1 VPLVT
6 DPVEVEEIYDRLRER
21 EVCLPAFC
29 TENFQTTEAI
39 IRSMHQLG
47 GEYGVSS
54 PPAIIAFTGSYPYRP
69 QAVNYT
75 LTRNHLLGARAI
87 MQDIKL
93 FMSPDSPYR
102 DLRLMIHIDHGQP
115 DTDGALLED
124 LADIATVMFDCSMH
138 PLEENIRRTAMFVEK
153 NRKTVR
159 VEGAVDEVSVT
170 GTTQLTDLTTVEMA
184 DRFVRETGAYLI
196 VPNLGTEQ
204 QSTENKAVYD
214 APRARA
220 ISRKVGKRIVLHGTS
235 GVREADLK
243 NLPADGVIRT
253 NIWTALEK
261 AGCQAEARYMIG
273 EMGNI
278 LDEAQIRALNEQ
290 GLLGDR
296 FFESEYVQEVCRGRL
311 LPKVDKMIVS
321 TRTVVWT
328 DAVKER
334 IRFYLDNLGYARL
347 GRGT

>member
-1 VPLVT
+1 MPLVT
-6 DPVEVEEIYDRLRER
+6 EPIEVEEIYDRLRER
-21 EVCLPAFC
+21 RVCLPGFC

-47 GEYGVSS
+47 QEYGVPS

-87 MQDIKL
+87 IQDIKL
-93 FMSPDSPYR
+93 FMSDDSPYR

-115 DTDGALLED
+115 DTDGALLEE

-170 GTTQLTDLTTVEMA
+170 GATDLTTLTTVEMA
-184 DRFVRETGAYLI
+184 DRFVKETGAYLI

-204 QSTENKAVYD
+204 QSTENKVVY
-214 APRARA
+214 AAERARE

-235 GVREADLK
+235 GVLEKDLR
-243 NLPADGVIRT
+243 NLPGDGVVRT

-261 AGCQAEARYMIG
+261 AGCQAEAQFMIG

-278 LDEAQIRALNEQ
+278 LDEPQMRVLHEQ
-290 GLLGDR
+290 RLLGGRYFD
-296 FFESEYVQEVCRGRL
+296 SDYVQGVCRGRL
-311 LPKVDKMIVS
+311 LPKVDKMIVT
-321 TRTVVWT
+321 TRTEVWT
-328 DAVKER
+328 EAVKTR

-347 GRGT
+347 AG

>member
-21 EVCLPAFC
+21 QVCLPAFC
-29 TENFQTTEAI
+29 TESFQTTEAI
-39 IRSMHQLG
+39 IRSMYELG
-47 GEYGVSS
+47 REYGVAS

-93 FMSPDSPYR
+93 FMGPDSPYR

-170 GTTQLTDLTTVEMA
+170 GATTLTDLTSVEMA
-184 DRFVRETGAYLI
+184 DRFVRQTGAYLI

-204 QSTENKAVYD
+204 QSTENKSVYD
-214 APRARA
+214 ARRARE
-220 ISRKVGKRIVLHGTS
+220 ISGKVGKRIVLHGTS
-235 GVREADLK
+235 GVREKDLK
-243 NLPADGVIRT
+243 NLPGDGVIRT

-261 AGCQAEARYMIG
+261 AGCQAEARYMIA

-278 LDEAQIRALNEQ
+278 LDETQIRELSGQ
-290 GLLGDR
+290 RLLGDR
-296 FFESEYVQEVCRGRL
+296 YFEDGYLKDVCRGRL
-311 LPKVDKMIVS
+311 LPKVDKMISS

-328 DAVKER
+328 EAVKGR
-334 IRFYLDNLGYARL
+334 IRFYLDHLGYARL
-347 GRGT
+347 VG